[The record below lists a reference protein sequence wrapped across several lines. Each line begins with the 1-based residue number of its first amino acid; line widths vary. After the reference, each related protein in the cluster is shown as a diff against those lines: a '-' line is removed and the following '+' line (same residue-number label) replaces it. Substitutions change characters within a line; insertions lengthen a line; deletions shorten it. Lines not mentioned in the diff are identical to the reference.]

1 MSEKKKNLLVLV
13 GAILVALL
21 LVWGGIRIGS
31 IIAQRRTAS
40 PYAAVY
46 LSTGDLYFG
55 KLSWFPRMKLSDVW
69 LLQRSVGKDGQSSVQ
84 VVPFR
89 NSVWAPQGVLYLNP
103 KRVVFWTKLRKDSAV
118 AQAIENARRGVAPAS
133 VPPTTPPPGPSAAPS
148 PNGGE
153 KAK

>member
-1 MSEKKKNLLVLV
+1 MNEKRKNLLVLV
-13 GAILVALL
+13 GAILVALV

-55 KLSWFPRMKLSDVW
+55 KLSWFPRMKLSHVW
-69 LLQRSVGKDGQSSVQ
+69 LLQRGVGKDGKSNVQ

-89 NSVWAPQGVLYLNP
+89 GSLWAPQDVLYLNP
-103 KRVVFWTKLRKDSAV
+103 KRVVFWTKLRSDSPV
-118 AQAIENARRGVAPAS
+118 AQAIANAQRGVAPAPAS
-133 VPPTTPPPGPSAAPS
+133 PVPPSAPPSSPS
-148 PNGGE
+148 PNSDTG